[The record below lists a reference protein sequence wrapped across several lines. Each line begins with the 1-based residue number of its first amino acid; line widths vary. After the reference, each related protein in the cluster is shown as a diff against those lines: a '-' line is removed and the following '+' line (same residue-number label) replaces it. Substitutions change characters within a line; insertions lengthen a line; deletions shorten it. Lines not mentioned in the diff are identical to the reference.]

1 MKTLSSKP
9 VNRGRCGADAGPG
22 IRIPSRDARGR
33 GERKMP
39 VSVLLVDDHA
49 LFRRGVRTILETA
62 EDLSVVGE
70 ASNGK
75 QAVELYAELHPDL
88 VLMDIRMPVMGGLE
102 AVRRLRAMD
111 PQVRILIL
119 TVSEEDD
126 DLFEAIR
133 AGANGYLLKNVDPDE
148 LISSIQKV
156 AAGEAVIPGLLAAR
170 IMAELHKEASP
181 EEVLDPLTGR
191 ELEVLGYLSTGASN
205 REIAKQLFISEHTV
219 RNHIQNILSK
229 LHLTNRVQA
238 AAYAIRQGIRPPDT
252 PPSDE

>member
-1 MKTLSSKP
+1 
-9 VNRGRCGADAGPG
+9 
-22 IRIPSRDARGR
+22 
-33 GERKMP
+33 MP

-148 LISSIQKV
+148 LISSI
-156 AAGEAVIPGLLAAR
+156 
-170 IMAELHKEASP
+170 
-181 EEVLDPLTGR
+181 
-191 ELEVLGYLSTGASN
+191 
-205 REIAKQLFISEHTV
+205 
-219 RNHIQNILSK
+219 
-229 LHLTNRVQA
+229 
-238 AAYAIRQGIRPPDT
+238 
-252 PPSDE
+252 